1 MTGPKYL
8 VFEKMSSSEPA
19 QVRRLLIVSS
29 RSRNKVAITAS
40 LLTSTIRLEYDY
52 ETANL
57 ADLVIF
63 KVCYSQSTAR

>member
-8 VFEKMSSSEPA
+8 VFEKMSEPA

-63 KVCYSQSTAR
+63 KVC